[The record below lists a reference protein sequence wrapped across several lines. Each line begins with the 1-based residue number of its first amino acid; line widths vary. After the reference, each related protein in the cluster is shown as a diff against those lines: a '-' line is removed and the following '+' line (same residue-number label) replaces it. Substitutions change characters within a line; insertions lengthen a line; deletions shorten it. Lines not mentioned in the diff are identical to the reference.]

1 MFLKNYGKKEVVSCP
16 SIDDLLSRQ
25 LLPSFIYS
33 NFMFI
38 SLQLSPSNITSLIPV
53 DLAVNLFF
61 TFSCTFGCI
70 VQASDLFFFFFF
82 LCSKLQYV
90 KLHWFKCVYTS
101 GISSTTHLLHVQ
113 RLCSSWSS
121 LCNLNFKNNILP
133 PSKICLNMAIQFI
146 LNINSMQYSALNW
159 LNLFTWSFRNRESYS
174 PYFLKVA
181 HCAIYLTAPKWQN
194 NNI

>member
-1 MFLKNYGKKEVVSCP
+1 MYRKCIKNQYPTKTQESDFRKHFYTETCLSMFLKNYGKKEVVSCP

-70 VQASDLFFFFFF
+70 VQASDLFFFFFYAQNF
-82 LCSKLQYV
+82 SM
-90 KLHWFKCVYTS
+90 
-101 GISSTTHLLHVQ
+101 SSFIDLNVFTLVGYPAQHICYMFRDFAHLGRHFV
-113 RLCSSWSS
+113 
-121 LCNLNFKNNILP
+121 I
-133 PSKICLNMAIQFI
+133 
-146 LNINSMQYSALNW
+146 
-159 LNLFTWSFRNRESYS
+159 
-174 PYFLKVA
+174 
-181 HCAIYLTAPKWQN
+181 
-194 NNI
+194 